1 MSHVKIEGTT
11 NLVKDTSS
19 GAILNTDNTGL
30 QKALAL
36 KEARKNQKEEIEEIK
51 QKVSDMENKLDRI
64 LLLLSDDGK

>member
-1 MSHVKIEGTT
+1 MSYVKIEGTT

-19 GAILNTDNTGL
+19 GAILNTDKTGL

-64 LLLLSDDGK
+64 LSLLSEDGK